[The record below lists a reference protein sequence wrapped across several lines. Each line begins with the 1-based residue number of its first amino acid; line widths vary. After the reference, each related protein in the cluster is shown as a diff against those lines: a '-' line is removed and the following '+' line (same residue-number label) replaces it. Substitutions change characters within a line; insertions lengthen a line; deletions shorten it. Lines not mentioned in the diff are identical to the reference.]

1 MNRVLI
7 FVVVLIAVGFHSC
20 SVKKFIPE
28 GEQLYTGGEVDME
41 ADFRVPDKKAIE
53 SELNALLKPEPN
65 SKILGMRIGLWA
77 HYKGSQENPGFINRF
92 LKNKFGEEPVYFSS
106 VDPER
111 TENLI
116 FNRLEN
122 RGFFYST
129 VASEVTRKEK
139 YASVQYSA
147 ALAEPY
153 VLENYQVDGDSLPI
167 EKKIAELLE
176 ETELKPGMRFDL
188 NLLKDERVRLDEA
201 LKLEGYYNITPDL
214 LIFEADTNSYED
226 KKFDLF
232 VRAKLTA
239 PEKSLIPYVIK
250 DINVFPNFSLSG
262 QRREQD
268 TVEVSNIKFMQ
279 DELVFKPELLEQ
291 YILFQ
296 PGQLYSSQTSRR
308 TSSRLTSIGSYRYV
322 NIRFDEEDSTRT
334 EDGEGQLQAN
344 IFLSPLNKRTVRA
357 ELMGRSKSN
366 NFAGPGVSLTF
377 RNRNLFA
384 GGETFNFSTNF
395 SYETQLAGGDR
406 KGLSS
411 FELGIR
417 GDLIFP
423 RVVFPFPIKER
434 FSYSVPKTKISLGA
448 ELMNRVG
455 LYRLNSISASY
466 GYNWNANRY
475 VYHEINPINLSYV
488 NLSKTTPEFDAIL
501 ESNPFLKRSFEQQF
515 IAGIN
520 YLFNYNQLGDPER
533 KHAIFVGTTL
543 DLAGNL
549 VNLVNRTFGG
559 ENTIFGLEYAQ
570 YAKADVE
577 FRYHLKLRRD
587 SEDHVIATRVFGGWG
602 QPYGNSL
609 SLPYVKQYF
618 AGGPNSVRAFR
629 IRSLGP
635 GTFRPEEFNIGSFFD
650 QSGDIRLEGNIEY
663 RFPIVSIVKGAVFAD
678 AGNIWLAKENEAI
691 PGGKFNKNWYKEL
704 GVGAGLGLR
713 VDIQFFVI
721 RLDLATP
728 LRSPHLPENERW
740 GNDFDFKNKTWRRE
754 NLVFNFAI
762 GYPF

>member
-1 MNRVLI
+1 MNKFLLYISI
-7 FVVVLIAVGFHSC
+7 FLMGSYSC

-41 ADFRVPDKKAIE
+41 ADFRIPDKKDIE

-92 LKNKFGEEPVYFSS
+92 LKDKLGEEPVYFSQVS
-106 VDPER
+106 PER
-111 TENLI
+111 TEELI

-122 RGFFYST
+122 RGFFYSL
-129 VASEVTRKEK
+129 VESEVNRKEK
-139 YASVQYSA
+139 FASVDYSA
-147 ALAEPY
+147 TLTEPY
-153 VLENYQVDGDSLPI
+153 LLETYQVDGDSLPI
-167 EKKIAELLE
+167 ERKIAELLE
-176 ETELKPGMRFDL
+176 DTELEPGMRFDL
-188 NLLKDERVRLDEA
+188 NPLKDERVRLEEA
-201 LKLEGYYNITPDL
+201 LKLEGYYNITPDF
-214 LIFEADTNSYED
+214 LIFEADTNNYED

-232 VRAKLTA
+232 LRAKLNA
-239 PEKSLIPYVIK
+239 PEKSLIPYVI
-250 DINVFPNFSLSG
+250 DQINVYPNYSLRG
-262 QRREQD
+262 QQGEQD
-268 TVEVSNIKFMQ
+268 TVEVADINFIQ
-279 DELVFKPELLEQ
+279 DELFFKPELLEQ
-291 YILFQ
+291 YILFE
-296 PGQLYSSQTSRR
+296 PGQKYNSQISRR
-308 TSSRLTSIGSYRYV
+308 TSSRLTSIGTYRYV
-322 NIRFDEEDSTRT
+322 NIRYDEEDSVQAG
-334 EDGEGQLQAN
+334 DGEGQLEAN

-357 ELMGRSKSN
+357 ELQGISKSN
-366 NFAGPGVSLTF
+366 NFAGPGVTLSF
-377 RNRNLFA
+377 RNRNLFN

-395 SYETQLAGGDR
+395 SYETQIAGGDR

-411 FELGIR
+411 FEFGIR

-448 ELMNRVG
+448 EFMNRVG